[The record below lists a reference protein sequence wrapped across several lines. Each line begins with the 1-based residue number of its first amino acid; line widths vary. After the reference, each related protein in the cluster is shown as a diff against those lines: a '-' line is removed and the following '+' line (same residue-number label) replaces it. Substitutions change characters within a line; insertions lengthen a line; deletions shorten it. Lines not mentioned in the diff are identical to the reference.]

1 MKYPARNDFVRPP
14 PVATPPLFQAAPRR
28 ARVTRA
34 PYREAAGEDQ
44 AASHHLLLQA
54 ANAKALNL

>member
-1 MKYPARNDFVRPP
+1 MKYPARYDLVRPL
-14 PVATPPLFQAAPRR
+14 PVATSSLSQAAPRR

-54 ANAKALNL
+54 ANFKALNS